1 MSEILAYEP
10 FDQAEFEHR
19 IERAR
24 RAMEDNRLDAIV
36 VSSEANLEYLSGM
49 VTQFAWVTPTR
60 PFYFVVP
67 RDGDPIAVIPEI
79 GETNWQDTSW
89 CRNLVTWP
97 SPRPDDEGISILKGL
112 FSGLRRKHGRIG
124 FEIGPESRIGMPVA
138 DLWRLK
144 SGIDYEITDC
154 QLLMANLRVIKS
166 PAEIDRIRLMCRIA
180 GDAFADLP
188 RTARIGD
195 PERKIHREFI
205 SSLIMKGAD
214 AVPYL
219 AIGSGY
225 GGYTSII
232 MGPTDRVLSEGDV
245 LILDTGSKV
254 GGYYCDYDRN
264 FAFGKPSEEVVR
276 VYEALWLA
284 TEEGIAA
291 ARPGQTATD
300 LFRAQANVLSSH
312 GYNVGKV
319 GRFGHGLGKI
329 ITEFPSNAPGD
340 QTVLQPGMVF
350 TIEPSIDYDGKMMA
364 HEENIVITED
374 GVELLSP
381 RALREIPVIET

>member
-1 MSEILAYEP
+1 MTDARGYEP
-10 FDQAEFEHR
+10 FDQAEFDHR

-24 RAMEDNRLDAIV
+24 RAMEENKLDAIV

-60 PFYFVVP
+60 PFFFVVP
-67 RDGDPIAVIPEI
+67 RDGEPTAVIPGI
-79 GETNWQDTSW
+79 GYTNWQDTSW
-89 CRNLVTWP
+89 CQNIITWP
-97 SPRPDDEGISILKGL
+97 SPRPGDEGISILKAL
-112 FSGLRRKHGRIG
+112 FASLRRKHGRIG

-144 SGIDYEITDC
+144 SEIDFEIADC
-154 QLLMANLRVIKS
+154 QMLMANLRVIKS
-166 PAEIDRIRLMCRIA
+166 PAEIARIRLMCGIA
-180 GDAFADLP
+180 GRAFAELP

-195 PERKIHREFI
+195 SERKIHREFI
-205 SSLIMKGAD
+205 ASLILNGAD

-219 AIGSGY
+219 AIGSGR

-232 MGPTDRVLSEGDV
+232 MGPTDRVLARGDV

-264 FAFGKPSEEVVR
+264 FAFGNPSDQVVR
-276 VYEALWLA
+276 VHEALWLA
-284 TEEGIAA
+284 TEAGIAA
-291 ARPGQTATD
+291 ARPGKTAAD
-300 LFRAQANVLSSH
+300 LFYAQANVLSSH
-312 GYNVGKV
+312 GHKVGNV

-329 ITEFPSNAPGD
+329 VTEFPSNAPGD
-340 QTVLQPGMVF
+340 RTFLRPGMVF
-350 TIEPSIDYDGKMMA
+350 TIEPSVDYDGKIMA

-374 GVELLSP
+374 GAELLSP
-381 RALREIPVIET
+381 RAPREIPVIGA